1 MYIILF
7 FKGLKLSI
15 EGNFSKASLAR
26 YRMIYAFMY
35 IIQFHQGVTPSN
47 ENKM

>member
-7 FKGLKLSI
+7 FKALKLSTRR
-15 EGNFSKASLAR
+15 NFSKAILAM
-26 YRMIYAFMY
+26 YGMIYAFMY
-35 IIQFHQGVTPSN
+35 IIQFHQGLTPSN